1 MDEELDPSELTS
13 EEMLAV
19 HINEMIEAYEAEDD
33 SDNAFHLEVCLADG
47 RRFCL
52 PYIEHTH
59 GAIVLMDGGENSPG
73 RPRILAMRHVV
84 EVSLDPEC
92 RFVHGELSLPEL
104 SLPVTVH

>member
-59 GAIVLMDGGENSPG
+59 GAIVLMDGGENGPG

-92 RFVHGELSLPEL
+92 RFVHGELSLP
-104 SLPVTVH
+104 VMIH